1 MGDASLEPGEI
12 TVTSVRRPLTTLLT
26 LALTGAVLAGVA
38 TPVQAAALPYTARVT
53 PEPALTAANS
63 IAGAGGH
70 LFVADTNAVFVFGP
84 AGNLETTIAGVFG
97 AKGITAS
104 PDGTKVYVAESS
116 AARIATID
124 VATLT
129 KTAEVAVSDC
139 PSSLAVTSTTVFYAS
154 GCSTSGEINHVDR
167 ATGTPNDL
175 SAPDASGFYQAPSL
189 KSDGSTL
196 YGLDYFGALSAWPVS
211 GAALGTPVTA
221 STGITQTPDWA
232 VGGGRVAVTNMN
244 IYGYSLYD
252 GATLAKITD
261 LPAAAY
267 PRTVGFTPSGAA
279 LVGGLQNANPFWMF
293 NPETGQNTSK
303 TGLAAVNE
311 NVWPAGGGIA
321 YDSSGS
327 VAYMIGR
334 EWTGDGAYHY
344 SLIATTLGTPGTTS
358 VSVAVTPAARYGAAT
373 TFTVTGTPNATAGVD
388 VVSNGKK
395 SHYNLPLGSTG
406 HAVLKVT
413 PRYSGTV
420 TATVAGDL
428 THSGFTSAA
437 PFRVPSRTTVALS
450 KGHKKVNGIVY
461 YAKASLAKQQVRVV
475 NPVYGRAVTATL
487 SRLQGRRWVKVQ
499 SVTIHTTA
507 TGYGYTQLTRASRGV
522 SYRVRF
528 TFKGD
533 SFANRSSATS
543 GVFRIG

>member
-1 MGDASLEPGEI
+1 VG
-12 TVTSVRRPLTTLLT
+12 
-26 LALTGAVLAGVA
+26 
-38 TPVQAAALPYTARVT
+38 TPAQAAALPYTALVV
-53 PEPALTAANS
+53 PESGLTAANS

-70 LFVADTNAVFVFGP
+70 FFVADTNAVFVFGA
-84 AGNLETTIAGVFG
+84 AGNLETTITGVFG
-97 AKGITAS
+97 AEAITAS
-104 PDGTKVYVAESS
+104 PDGTKVYVAESTS
-116 AARIATID
+116 AKIATID

-129 KTAEVAVSDC
+129 KTAEVAVSAC
-139 PSSLAVTSTTVFYAS
+139 PASLAVTSTTVFYAS
-154 GCSTSGEINHVDR
+154 GCSTSGAINHIDR

-189 KSDGSTL
+189 KSEGSTL
-196 YGLDYFGALSAWPVS
+196 YALDYFGALSAWPVS
-211 GAALGTPVTA
+211 GATLGTPVTG

-267 PRTVGFTPSGAA
+267 PRTVGFTPGGGT
-279 LVGGLQNANPFWMF
+279 LVGGLQNANAFWMF
-293 NPETGQNTSK
+293 NPATGQNSGK
-303 TGLAAVNE
+303 TGLAGVNE

-327 VAYMIGR
+327 VAYMIGK
-334 EWTGDGAYHY
+334 EWTGDGAYHF
-344 SLIATTLGTPGTTS
+344 SLIATTLGTPGTTT

-388 VVSNGKK
+388 VVSGGTK
-395 SHYNLPLGSTG
+395 SHHSVPLGSTG
-406 HAVLKVT
+406 RAVLKLT
-413 PRYSGTV
+413 PRFSGTV
-420 TATVAGDL
+420 TATVPGDL
-428 THSGFTSAA
+428 THSGFTSGVVS
-437 PFRVPSRTTVALS
+437 FRAPSRTTATIS
-450 KGHKKVNGIVY
+450 KGHKKVHGIVY
-461 YAKASLAKQQVRVV
+461 YAKASLAKQRVKVV

-487 SRLQGRRWVKVQ
+487 SRLQGHRWVKAQ
-499 SVTIHTTA
+499 SVVIHTTA
-507 TGYGYTQLTRASRGV
+507 TGFGYTKLTRATKGV
-522 SYRVRF
+522 SYRVKF

-533 SFANRSSATS
+533 SFGGRSTATT